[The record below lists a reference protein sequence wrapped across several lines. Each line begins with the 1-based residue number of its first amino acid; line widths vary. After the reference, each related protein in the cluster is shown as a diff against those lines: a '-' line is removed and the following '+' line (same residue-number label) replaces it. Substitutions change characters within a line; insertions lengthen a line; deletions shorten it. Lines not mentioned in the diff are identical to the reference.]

1 MLPGTVSSKKRSNS
15 LTWSSE
21 KGHLPHWNLSSI
33 KLSPFDGGGTSGD
46 WISLAGMVIVPDE
59 SNAVPLD
66 LQNGWGH
73 YGSQYGQATYAF
85 SPQAV

>member
-1 MLPGTVSSKKRSNS
+1 ML
-15 LTWSSE
+15 
-21 KGHLPHWNLSSI
+21 
-33 KLSPFDGGGTSGD
+33 GGTSGD
-46 WISLAGMVIVPDE
+46 WISLSGMIIAPDE

-85 SPQAV
+85 SLQAV

>member
-1 MLPGTVSSKKRSNS
+1 MLLEKVSSKKRSNS
-15 LTWSSE
+15 LTWSE

-85 SPQAV
+85 SLQAV